1 VEAGY
6 RIDAVAEE
14 TIIREFREDDLGAIV
29 EFSLRAW
36 EPVFGSVR
44 NALGDDIFLRLHPD
58 WKEGRLPRC
67 DPRARTRNGM
77 CSSR

>member
-1 VEAGY
+1 MEAGY

-14 TIIREFREDDLGAIV
+14 TVIREFRKDDLGAIV

-44 NALGDDIFLRLHPD
+44 IVLGLERL
-58 WKEGRLPRC
+58 
-67 DPRARTRNGM
+67 
-77 CSSR
+77 S